1 MRKRLLIILAC
12 GLLASAGCTSAVEQ
26 RTFSEDGKTAV
37 AYQETLLETQ
47 NKQTEQI
54 AAQATGG
61 TLGQSR
67 RDCQSVWVKSAER
80 FDSIRH

>member
-37 AYQETLLETQ
+37 AYQETMVETE
-47 NKQTEQI
+47 NKQT
-54 AAQATGG
+54 
-61 TLGQSR
+61 
-67 RDCQSVWVKSAER
+67 
-80 FDSIRH
+80 